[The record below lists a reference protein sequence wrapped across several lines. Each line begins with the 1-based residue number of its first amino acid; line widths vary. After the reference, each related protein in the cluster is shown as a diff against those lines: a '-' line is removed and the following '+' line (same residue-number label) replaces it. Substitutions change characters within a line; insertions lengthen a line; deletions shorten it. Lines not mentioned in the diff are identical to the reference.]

1 VQQHKHYQRV
11 RVLSHLTVA
20 ATACF
25 VTLAH
30 AQASIYRCTNG
41 KDPVLFSQFSCPPGD
56 ESALWESADTTLI
69 TLPPLTTVEQAELAA
84 MARANA
90 SLTKERQLRRR
101 RQAKLRNTVAAKA
114 RLQCQEARAALERI
128 RLQKRQG
135 YKASAA
141 RTLDREQARWEKVRK
156 VNC

>member
-1 VQQHKHYQRV
+1 MQQHKHYQRV